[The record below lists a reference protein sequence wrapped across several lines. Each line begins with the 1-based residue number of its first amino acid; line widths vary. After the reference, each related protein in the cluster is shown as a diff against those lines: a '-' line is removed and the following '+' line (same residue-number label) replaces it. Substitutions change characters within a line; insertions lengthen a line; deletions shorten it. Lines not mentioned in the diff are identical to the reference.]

1 MKYLL
6 VTLFALNLVILSSCK
21 EDEEVGTVI
30 INFKAEYDGEPLH
43 TFDTKPFE
51 NGQQL
56 QFTHL
61 SMLVADLQ
69 LLKSGGV
76 ESLDDIELVNLSF
89 ADSLTAVDGY
99 TVRFNDVPAQA
110 YTGLSFGIGVPQDLN
125 AMVPADFQSNNPL
138 SNTGYYWIGWNSYI
152 FQKTE
157 GRLDTLGNG
166 TLDLGFS
173 LHTGSDALYSVL
185 RSEVPLTVEDGK
197 TLELDVVLDY
207 KLLLEGIDIKS
218 NPQNHNPQDITT
230 IQAIVDNFADAFVL
244 IQ

>member
-6 VTLFALNLVILSSCK
+6 FTLFALNLVILSSCK

-30 INFKAEYDGEPLH
+30 INFKAEYDGVPLH
-43 TFDTKPFE
+43 TFDTKSFE

-61 SMLVADLQ
+61 SMLVSDLEF
-69 LLKSGGV
+69 LKSGGV

-89 ADSLTAVDGY
+89 ADSLEAAGGY
-99 TVRFNDVPAQA
+99 TVTINDVPAQA

-125 AMVPADFQSNNPL
+125 AMVPADFPSNNPL
-138 SNTGYYWIGWNSYI
+138 SNTGYYWTGWESYI

-166 TLDLGFS
+166 ALDLGFS
-173 LHTGSDALYSVL
+173 LHTGSDPLYSVL
-185 RSEVPLTVEDGK
+185 QGMFPLSVVDGQ
-197 TLELDVVLDY
+197 TLELDIVVDY
-207 KLLLEGIDIKS
+207 KLLLAGIDIKS

-230 IQAIVDNFADAFVL
+230 IQAIVDNLGNALTVV
-244 IQ
+244 Q